1 MPLHGHKKAKLIAAL
16 TFIPALALADY
27 GSVRV
32 DEMTSVLD
40 GGTSRDQINDW
51 PPVIG
56 KRTALKRGS
65 LHAVGPARLFS
76 VCCA

>member
-32 DEMTSVLD
+32 DEMTSVLEGD
-40 GGTSRDQINDW
+40 TFRTQINDW
-51 PPVIG
+51 PSVIG
-56 KRTALKRGS
+56 KRATLNRGA
-65 LHAVGPARLFS
+65 LHAGGPARLFS
-76 VCCA
+76 VCCV